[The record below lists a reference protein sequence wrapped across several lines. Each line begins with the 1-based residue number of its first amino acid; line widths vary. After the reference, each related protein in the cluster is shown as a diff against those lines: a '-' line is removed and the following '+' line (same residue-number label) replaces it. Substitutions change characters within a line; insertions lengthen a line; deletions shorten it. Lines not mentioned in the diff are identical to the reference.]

1 MKHESTRHSSA
12 MLLGGM
18 GPVNAPVTAAGVFLK
33 DLVQSY
39 HEQKVFNIILTPDYN
54 DAHANHVHLEV
65 RPRGEPSFVCLSP
78 HGGALEFLRR
88 TPDPGRA
95 VV

>member
-1 MKHESTRHSSA
+1 MDAASQPIA
-12 MLLGGM
+12 CLGYAN
-18 GPVNAPVTAAGVFLK
+18 PDRSLA
-33 DLVQSY
+33 Y
-39 HEQKVFNIILTPDYN
+39 CFNTKLAD
-54 DAHANHVHLEV
+54 VHLEV